1 MDMNTEVV
9 TDYLIR
15 ISAGKLQ
22 LVNQL
27 LQLTL
32 QQQEALGVVAEEGIS
47 ALDRHIHKK
56 QEIMGKIDL
65 LDKEFLEKFQ
75 ILKDQLG
82 ISSFADL
89 TEEPVEGIKELQK
102 QIKEILKVTGKIK
115 EIDEANAIKAQ
126 QNLEEIKQQ
135 IKVVKIGKKTNQGYG
150 KKFNEIH
157 SILIDKKN

>member
-1 MDMNTEVV
+1 MNAEVV

-15 ISAGKLQ
+15 ISEGKLQ

-32 QQQEALGVVAEEGIS
+32 QQQDALEATEEEGIS

-56 QEIMGKIDL
+56 QEVMGKIDL

-75 ILKDQLG
+75 SLKDELG
-82 ISSFADL
+82 INSFADL
-89 TEEPVEGIKELQK
+89 TEEPVKGIKELQK
-102 QIKEILKVTGKIK
+102 QIQEILKVTGKIK
-115 EIDEANAIKAQ
+115 EIDETNAVKAQ
-126 QNLEEIKQQ
+126 QNLEQIKQQ
-135 IKVVKIGKKTNQGYG
+135 IKVVKLGKKTNQGYG

-157 SILIDKKN
+157 SILIDKKK